1 MLNRVWRFVVF
12 PAALSAGIA
21 LAMWL
26 VSPETE
32 AAHDPLDPHADFDGD
47 GCVDGIDLIFLGLR
61 YNCCGPC
68 TDTPGA
74 ICTPCADPSDPADPC
89 ADTKI
94 GCKAPVGCPCDDTSD
109 PLRTQCYSKVDPL
122 GLTGAAYDIGP
133 LVESVPDPDGKIDSS
148 DLNVLSGEFGR
159 QDPWCP

>member
-1 MLNRVWRFVVF
+1 MLNRVWRFVFF
-12 PAALSAGIA
+12 PASLLAGIA
-21 LAMWL
+21 LAIWL

-68 TDTPGA
+68 TNPLDPVD
-74 ICTPCADPSDPADPC
+74 CADPLTDCLAPA
-89 ADTKI
+89 
-94 GCKAPVGCPCDDTSD
+94 GCPCDAAGD
-109 PLRTQCYSKVDPL
+109 PCYTADVDPL
-122 GLTGAAYDIGP
+122 GLTGADYDIGP
-133 LVESVPDPDGKIDSS
+133 LDSDTLLSDPDGRIDSS